1 MLLMPYGLTHSLT
14 TLKDRATQLLIR
26 YKNGALVTQYVHKNR
41 NMTMAEV
48 VSNEICVILS
58 SSSQQTPLE
67 YKVTRVTHLRQT
79 NMLSIL

>member
-1 MLLMPYGLTHSLT
+1 MKYDNMYM
-14 TLKDRATQLLIR
+14 KIC
-26 YKNGALVTQYVHKNR
+26 R
-41 NMTMAEV
+41 NMTMAVV

-79 NMLSIL
+79 NMLSILMMRRILVGMMVTN

>member
-1 MLLMPYGLTHSLT
+1 
-14 TLKDRATQLLIR
+14 
-26 YKNGALVTQYVHKNR
+26 
-41 NMTMAEV
+41 MTMAVV

-79 NMLSIL
+79 NMLSILMRRRIYVGGMMVVTN

>member
-1 MLLMPYGLTHSLT
+1 
-14 TLKDRATQLLIR
+14 
-26 YKNGALVTQYVHKNR
+26 
-41 NMTMAEV
+41 MTMAVV

-79 NMLSIL
+79 NMLSILMMRRILVGMMVTNKLVAHLD